1 VRVAT
6 GIRKPS
12 FDSRAVLS
20 YTGNR
25 SSSPVTK
32 EVDMTTAT
40 VAPPATEKPYETLI
54 DYGTADPY
62 AENLYTYTGIATG
75 VDGLQRVT
83 PAEIDQFHEQ
93 GFLVV
98 HNAFTPAEVQA
109 GVDGLFDL
117 IAGRNP
123 DFTGIMYE
131 KKALGV
137 DVDQLPPEVKQDYVR
152 KFMWFVD
159 YDARLKAMAAHAG
172 LLEVVSRLM
181 GEPPVLFQDMAL
193 LKPPHGGREKP
204 WHQDHAYFELP
215 LTTTVVGVWIAL
227 DEATVDNGCML
238 VYPGSHREGPVVHFQ
253 RRDWQICDTH
263 EREKEILAVPLK
275 PGGCLLFHS
284 LIHHGT
290 PTNNTTQR
298 RRAVQFHYKPQSS
311 SKTSKEE
318 RLAIFGP
325 DGKDVTC

>member
-1 VRVAT
+1 
-6 GIRKPS
+6 
-12 FDSRAVLS
+12 
-20 YTGNR
+20 
-25 SSSPVTK
+25 
-32 EVDMTTAT
+32 MTTAT

-54 DYGTADPY
+54 DYGAADPY
-62 AENLYTYTGIATG
+62 AENLYAYTGIATG
-75 VDGLQRVT
+75 VDGLQGVT
-83 PAEIDQFHEQ
+83 PAHIDQFHEQ

-109 GVDGLFDL
+109 GLDGLFDL

-123 DFTGIMYE
+123 DFSGVMYE

-137 DVDQLPPEVKQDYVR
+137 DVDRLPPEVKQDYVR

-159 YDARLKAMAAHAG
+159 YDARLKAMATHAG
-172 LLEVVSRLM
+172 LLDVVSRIM
-181 GEPPVLFQDMAL
+181 GEAPVLFQDMAL

-238 VYPGSHREGPVVHFQ
+238 VYPGSHRAGPVIHFQ

-263 EREKEILAVPLK
+263 EREQEILAVPLK

-298 RRAVQFHYKPQSS
+298 RRAVQFHYKPQSTV
-311 SKTSKEE
+311 KTSKEE
-318 RLAIFGP
+318 RLAIFGSE
-325 DGKDVTC
+325 GKEVTC